1 MLSYL
6 AGSLP
11 LKGDWVVEWVP
22 SGGAA
27 HVEPCGGGQ
36 DPGVEGGEGGG
47 RLARVSPAPAPH
59 AVRSLVSQVLSE
71 LLVEP
76 GGVHQTL
83 AVRVKS
89 LITLVQTRVHL
100 GPVQIL
106 GHPRGSSN
114 DGRSLV
120 RPVRVLL
127 HVLGKVGLL
136 QPANVSLSDL

>member
-76 GGVHQTL
+76 GGVHQAL
-83 AVRVKS
+83 AVGVQPLVS
-89 LITLVQTRVHL
+89 LVQAGVHL

-106 GHPRGSSN
+106 
-114 DGRSLV
+114 
-120 RPVRVLL
+120 
-127 HVLGKVGLL
+127 
-136 QPANVSLSDL
+136 